1 MKVSL
6 LSWTYR
12 EEFEEGILENLP
24 LFILVGNHWDV
35 DFAEILREQED
46 ETDGSEGNRRIRGQ
60 HHHQGRHPDPTPPFC
75 SATMINIGHL
85 ITSKGLCSVSFR
97 TFDRPPLFTSSES
110 ETCAPVMNCT
120 RVI

>member
-6 LSWTYR
+6 LSWTATYR

-46 ETDGSEGNRRIRGQ
+46 EADGSEGNRRIRGQ
-60 HHHQGRHPDPTPPFC
+60 HHHQGWHPDPTPPFC
-75 SATMINIGHL
+75 SATMINI
-85 ITSKGLCSVSFR
+85 
-97 TFDRPPLFTSSES
+97 
-110 ETCAPVMNCT
+110 
-120 RVI
+120 